1 MTDLANTPDS
11 ESSEEYIAAIMD
23 RDSRQKAA
31 VPPPA
36 PDPMRAKKRLLSIL
50 LPLAIIGVAWNISRV
65 SAAPTLFSPI
75 EEEAGA
81 KIFIYEAVLA
91 IQAFRDSTGAL
102 PANLLA
108 AGLEDEPIV
117 YLRSGDSFRIEA
129 EANGQLFLYRDGD
142 DLRPFEEAYRVF
154 ARGTR

>member
-11 ESSEEYIAAIMD
+11 ESSDEYIAAIMD
-23 RDSRQKAA
+23 REARQKAA
-31 VPPPA
+31 APPSR
-36 PDPMRAKKRLLSIL
+36 DPMRAKKRLLSVL
-50 LPLAIIGVAWNISRV
+50 LPLALIGVGWNISRV

-81 KIFIYEAVLA
+81 KIYIYEAVLA
-91 IQAFRDSTGAL
+91 IQAFRDSAGAL

-108 AGLEDEPIV
+108 AGLADEPIV